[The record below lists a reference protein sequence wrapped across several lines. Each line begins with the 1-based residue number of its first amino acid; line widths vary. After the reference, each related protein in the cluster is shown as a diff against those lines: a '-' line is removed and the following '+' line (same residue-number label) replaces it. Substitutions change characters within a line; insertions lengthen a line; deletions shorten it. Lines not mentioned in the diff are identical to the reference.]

1 MKLFKF
7 LLPCLLLLPGVAAAR
22 CNGTDLIDAMTAP
35 ERAALQNAAADIPF
49 PEGLLWQAERGDTR
63 ITLFGTYHFEHAQT
77 QAHLAALEPLIE
89 AADAV
94 YLEMSKA
101 DEKRLQR
108 QLATDP
114 SMMFITEGP
123 TLPDLL
129 GEEDWAALADEL
141 SKRGFPSFMAA
152 KFKPIWASMMLGIGP
167 CEARSGAMEAPGIDT
182 LIGDHA
188 TQAGHETR
196 SLEDAGTTLTLLDDF
211 PQEEQLE
218 AIRLFLDWDS
228 DPDDV
233 AYTLRQRYLA
243 QETALIWEY
252 SRLISLQGGGP
263 EAAASFEQF
272 EQVLLIDRNIAW
284 ADLLASDAV
293 RGNVLVAAG
302 AAHLPGTSGV
312 LNLLAQRGFAITR
325 LPFQP

>member
-1 MKLFKF
+1 MKLIHC
-7 LLPCLLLLPGVAAAR
+7 LLPCLLLLPGIAAAR
-22 CNGTDLIDAMTAP
+22 CDGTDLIDAMSAPDRTAL
-35 ERAALQNAAADIPF
+35 ESAANGTPF

-63 ITLFGTYHFEHAQT
+63 LTLFGTYHFEHART
-77 QAHLAALEPLIE
+77 QAHLAALAPLIA
-89 AADAV
+89 AADRV

-101 DEKRLQR
+101 DETRLER
-108 QLATDP
+108 QLASDP

-129 GEEDWAALADEL
+129 GEEDWQALVDEL
-141 SKRGFPSFMAA
+141 SRRGFPSLLIA

-167 CEARSGAMEAPGIDT
+167 CEARSGGMQAPGIDT

-188 TQAGHETR
+188 TQLGHETR
-196 SLEDAGTTLTLLDDF
+196 SLEDAATILTLLDGF
-211 PQEEQLE
+211 PQAEQLD
-218 AIRLFLDWDS
+218 AIRLFLNWDG

-233 AYTLRQRYLA
+233 AYTLRERYLA

-252 SRLISLQGGGP
+252 SRLISLEGGGP
-263 EAAASFEQF
+263 EAAASFDRF
-272 EQVLLIDRNIAW
+272 EQVLLTDRNIAW
-284 ADLLASDAV
+284 AELLASDAV
-293 RGNVLVAAG
+293 RGNVLIAAG
-302 AAHLPGTSGV
+302 AAHLPGESGV